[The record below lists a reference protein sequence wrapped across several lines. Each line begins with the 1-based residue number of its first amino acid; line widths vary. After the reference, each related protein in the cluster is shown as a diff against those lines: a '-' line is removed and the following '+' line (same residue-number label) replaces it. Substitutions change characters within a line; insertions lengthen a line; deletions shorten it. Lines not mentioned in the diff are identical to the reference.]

1 MMSSSQPLPTPSTSL
16 AKLGGGRIEGWDML
30 RGVGMSLILLVHAL
44 DASGLR
50 GHQGWGIVALTS
62 FFVLSGYLIT
72 GLLLR
77 DVNRHGRIRLGVFY
91 RNRAVRLLPPLVV
104 VLVVYAG
111 AEILIDRTG
120 DPVWVTALIGLFY
133 VANLPGFRE
142 LTGTMRQMWSLAFE
156 EQFYF
161 VWPTLLW
168 WTVRRRI
175 ATHVTILLCSAA
187 VAALLVTAL
196 MSTARPERIYTLPTT
211 WAAPVLIGCLAALHR
226 DRARAL
232 VRPARRDGL
241 PLLGVASIVALWC
254 CLTWEFTEITMY
266 LGGPFIAGLACMVI
280 VLWLEEWSVVRSRWL
295 RPIVGLGTVSYAA
308 YLWNYPLVMYVHHYV
323 DDVPSQI
330 ALSTV
335 LTVVMAVLSWYLV
348 EKPTQRWRARVTSR
362 MTSSVQRETAPA

>member
-1 MMSSSQPLPTPSTSL
+1 MSPSRPLPPQPTSV

-30 RGVGMSLILLVHAL
+30 RGVGMSLIVLVHAL

-50 GHQGWGIVALTS
+50 GHQGWGIVPLTS

-77 DVNRHGRIRLGVFY
+77 DINRHGQIRLGVFY
-91 RNRAVRLLPPLVV
+91 RNRAVRLLPPLMV
-104 VLVVYAG
+104 VLVAYAV
-111 AEILIDRTG
+111 AETLIDRTS
-120 DPVWVTALIGLFY
+120 DPVWVTALIGMFY
-133 VANLPGFRE
+133 VGNLPGFRE

-175 ATHVTILLCSAA
+175 ATHVTLLLCMGA
-187 VAALLVTAL
+187 VGALLITAF

-232 VRPARRDGL
+232 VRPASRAGL
-241 PLLGVASIVALWC
+241 PLLGVAAIVALWC
-254 CLTWEFTEITMY
+254 CVTWEFTEIAMY
-266 LGGPFIAGLACMVI
+266 LGGPFIAGLACLVI

-323 DDVPSQI
+323 EDVPSQI
-330 ALSTV
+330 LLSTV
-335 LTVVMAVLSWYLV
+335 LTVLMAVLSWYLV

-362 MTSSVQRETAPA
+362 TASPAARETAPA